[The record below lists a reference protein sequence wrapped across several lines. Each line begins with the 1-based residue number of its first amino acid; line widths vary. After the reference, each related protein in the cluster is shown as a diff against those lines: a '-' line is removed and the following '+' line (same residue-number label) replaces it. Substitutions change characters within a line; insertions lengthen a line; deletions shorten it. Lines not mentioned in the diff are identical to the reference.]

1 MYLTLHTDYALRTL
15 IFLAARN
22 NELSTTL
29 EISEAFG
36 ISRNHLVRVVQTL
49 ARNGYVNVM
58 PGRCGGLR
66 LAMPPEQINIGKVF
80 RAAEPSLKLVECFD
94 PVSNTCP
101 IASVCGLQ
109 NIFGEAAMAFLNVLE
124 RYTLSDLLNEGGTH
138 RYFERFKNYRQ
149 LVAAPSRAAT
159 SNVEDTH

>member
-22 NELSTTL
+22 NDISTTN
-29 EISEAFG
+29 EVSEAYG

-49 ARNGYVNVM
+49 ARNGFLKVM
-58 PGRCGGLR
+58 PGRSGGMQ
-66 LAMPPEQINIGKVF
+66 LAVSPDKINIGKVF

-94 PVSNTCP
+94 PESNTCP

-109 NIFGEAAMAFLNVLE
+109 NIFGEAAVAFIQVLD
-124 RYTLSDLLNEGGTH
+124 RYTLQDVLKECGPHKYMEL
-138 RYFERFKNYRQ
+138 FKNYQ
-149 LVAAPSRAAT
+149 HLIASNGRAAQR
-159 SNVEDTH
+159 VPEDTH